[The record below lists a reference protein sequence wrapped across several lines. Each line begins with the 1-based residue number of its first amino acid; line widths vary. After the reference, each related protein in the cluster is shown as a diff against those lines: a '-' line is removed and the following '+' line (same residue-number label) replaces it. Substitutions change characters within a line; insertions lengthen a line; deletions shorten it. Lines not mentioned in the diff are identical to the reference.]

1 MPYGAYLPGGSIW
14 HSQANESLF
23 AHTPGLRVVLPST
36 PEDAA
41 ALMWT
46 ALHAEDPTIFLIPKH
61 RFRKPF
67 PVAPGEV
74 PAVPFGK
81 AAIRREGTDA
91 TIVTW
96 GNCVE
101 QATEAAELL
110 AAEIS
115 VEVIDLRSLVPWDR
129 ALVGQSLE
137 KTGRLIIV
145 QEDNESCSFG
155 QKIISDMVSDPGS
168 WDTFMSPPQLVS
180 RGDVHIGFNPI
191 YEYAALPSTE
201 QVIDAVRLTMEE

>member
-1 MPYGAYLPGGSIW
+1 M
-14 HSQANESLF
+14 
-23 AHTPGLRVVLPST
+23 
-36 PEDAA
+36 
-41 ALMWT
+41 
-46 ALHAEDPTIFLIPKH
+46 
-61 RFRKPF
+61 
-67 PVAPGEV
+67 
-74 PAVPFGK
+74 
-81 AAIRREGTDA
+81 
-91 TIVTW
+91 
-96 GNCVE
+96 
-101 QATEAAELL
+101 
-110 AAEIS
+110 
-115 VEVIDLRSLVPWDR
+115 IDLRSLVPWDR

-155 QKIISDMVSDPGS
+155 QKIISDMVSDPES

>member
-1 MPYGAYLPGGSIW
+1 
-14 HSQANESLF
+14 
-23 AHTPGLRVVLPST
+23 
-36 PEDAA
+36 
-41 ALMWT
+41 MWT

-155 QKIISDMVSDPGS
+155 QKIISDMVSDQES